1 MELTDYPRVPLGAW
15 PTPLQR
21 AERLEAYLRR
31 ERGLSAVAPF
41 FVKRDDLAGFALAGN
56 KTRQL
61 EFLLGEA
68 VAGGFAALVVG
79 GLPSS
84 NFVQGAAVAARVY
97 GLACHVVLP
106 GNALGRPSVN
116 VAMALACGAELVF
129 SGGPRETLDDDIR
142 HHAAALSASG
152 RKALAIPRGGST
164 PRASLGFVRAIAE
177 LRDQLDAAGHRRARV
192 VIGIGSA
199 GSIAGLVSGIVKHGL
214 NYDVV
219 GISVSRN
226 PETLE
231 PYLARLVA
239 ECLKLIDGHE
249 PNLAFLR
256 VVQAPGGLH
265 GRDYLPGPGEREA
278 AATALRTEGLVLDP
292 EYTARAFPFAVRLLE
307 EGDSPVV
314 FWHTGGLP
322 AAISE
327 YARADD
333 PSAGVDHYAGRAR

>member
-1 MELTDYPRVPLGAW
+1 MELTDYPRVSLGAW

-31 ERGLSAVAPF
+31 EQGSSTIAPF
-41 FVKRDDLAGFALAGN
+41 FVKRDDLTGFALAGN

-61 EFLLGEA
+61 EYLLGEA
-68 VAGGFAALVVG
+68 VVDGFTALVVG

-106 GNALGRPSVN
+106 GHAPALPSVN

-129 SGGPRETLDDDIR
+129 SGGARETLDDDIR
-142 HHAAALSASG
+142 QHAATLSASG
-152 RKALAIPRGGST
+152 RKAMAIPRGGST
-164 PRASLGFVRAIAE
+164 PRASLGFARAAAE
-177 LRDQLDAAGHRRARV
+177 LRDQLDAAGHHRARV

-199 GSIAGLVSGIVKHGL
+199 GSIAGLASGIVKNGL

-219 GISVSRN
+219 GVSVSRN

-231 PYLARLVA
+231 PHLARLVA

-249 PNLAFLR
+249 PDLSFLR
-256 VVQAPGGLH
+256 IVQAPGGLH
-265 GRDYLPGPGEREA
+265 GRDYLAGPREREA
-278 AATALRTEGLVLDP
+278 SAIALRTEGLILDP

-333 PSAGVDHYAGRAR
+333 ASAGVDDYAGRAR